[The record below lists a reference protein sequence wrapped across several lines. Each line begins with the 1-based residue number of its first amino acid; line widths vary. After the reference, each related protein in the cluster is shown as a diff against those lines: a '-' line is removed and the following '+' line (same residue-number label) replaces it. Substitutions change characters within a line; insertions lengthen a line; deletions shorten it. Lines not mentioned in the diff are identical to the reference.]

1 MVRKILKALVIIALV
16 NAVATAI
23 GRLISRQN
31 SSGDEESADFRRM
44 VMFGGEEFKSK
55 AVAFRS
61 GAVTVRGG
69 GISVDLRD
77 AGLDPDGAE
86 LDLDVR
92 GGGALV
98 LVPESWR
105 VTVEQEAAMGGV
117 ETDVTPPDSLPEGS
131 PHLTVHASA
140 KGGGI
145 AIKSRTG

>member
-1 MVRKILKALVIIALV
+1 MRRIFKALVVIALV
-16 NAVATAI
+16 NAVATAL

-31 SSGDEESADFRRM
+31 SSGDEESAAFRRM

-55 AVAFRS
+55 AVALRS
-61 GAVTVRGG
+61 GSVTVRGG

-86 LDLDVR
+86 LDLDVC

-98 LVPESWR
+98 LVPDDWH
-105 VTVEQEAAMGGV
+105 VTVEQDAAMGGV
-117 ETDVTPPDSLPEGS
+117 EADVTPPEVLPEGA

-140 KGGGI
+140 RGGGI
-145 AIKSRTG
+145 AIKTRNA